1 MANLG
6 EMSKNVAVLVAA
18 ALTYGA
24 LPAHASDTRHITL
37 RSVAVENVRVEP
49 APNSE
54 GAPAALVKFDLLN
67 KGLTTVR
74 EPTLR
79 ISVVEKTDA
88 HTALAQRRVLVRPF
102 VVRGINITLE
112 AGQTF
117 SYEMLLRNFSSD
129 CNCVPYVEVLPAAAS
144 PE

>member
-1 MANLG
+1 
-6 EMSKNVAVLVAA
+6 MSKKVSVLVAVA
-18 ALTYGA
+18 FAYGA
-24 LPAHASDTRHITL
+24 LPAHASDSRHITL
-37 RSVAVENVRVEP
+37 RSVAVENARVES

-67 KGLTTVR
+67 KGLTMVR

-88 HTALAQRRVLVRPF
+88 HIAFSQRRVLLRPF

-112 AGQTF
+112 AGETF
-117 SYEMLLRNFSSD
+117 SYEMLLRNFSAD
-129 CNCVPYVEVLPAAAS
+129 CSCVPYVEVLPAVTV